1 MLTWIYWFISL
12 ASPLYGYWYIST
24 QEKLEAMSIAREPW
38 YIYLLIMLLV
48 IVLTEIF
55 ITLAL
60 KKYLLIVPARKHKY
74 DSNDYLGSLIFFC
87 VHSINFFLATTIAI
101 YGIVLYIQTVNY
113 IYISIGVGIWLSLM
127 IYHLPRKIY
136 KPLIKQA

>member
-12 ASPLYGYWYIST
+12 ASPLYGFWYIFT
-24 QEKLEAMSIAREPW
+24 HEKLEAMSIAGEPW
-38 YIYLLIMLLV
+38 YKYLPLMLSV
-48 IVLTEIF
+48 IVLIEIL

-60 KKYLLIVPARKHKY
+60 KKYLLIIPARKHKY

-87 VHSINFFLATTIAI
+87 VHFINFFLATNIAI
-101 YGIVLYIQTVNY
+101 YGLVLFIQTVNY

-127 IYHLPRKIY
+127 IYHLPKKIHM
-136 KPLIKQA
+136 PLIKEA